1 MVGSFGI
8 ALGCYRM
15 ESIRHWL
22 LVVTLYEMV
31 CISMFN
37 QVNSSFHNY
46 VVPELDLCS
55 GTITLFGNF

>member
-1 MVGSFGI
+1 
-8 ALGCYRM
+8 M

-31 CISMFN
+31 CILMFN